1 AGMPMLRSCRIPW
14 RRCSSLGAE
23 SRYQPQRRHPLRKLL
38 TSGCSGAP
46 PTRAVVLLF
55 APLAISTYRRLTP
68 SAAPSSTRRAEAYVA
83 VRLVGR
89 RRRRHLVVQR
99 AVEIVGASRS
109 VHPSPPHVLRS
120 LCTTH
125 LEPTCFGIPA
135 LPTPTPW
142 LRPPSH
148 STSRRLHPRHLPVS
162 PTLAV
167 GCLRLVRS
175 TLVLRRR
182 RVAAV
187 VVVRIAPVVVRPP

>member
-1 AGMPMLRSCRIPW
+1 SISA
-14 RRCSSLGAE
+14 
-23 SRYQPQRRHPLRKLL
+23 QRRHPLRKLL
-38 TSGCSGAP
+38 TSAVVALP
-46 PTRAVVLLF
+46 RTRAVPRHLHVPPPHALSCSFLD
-55 APLAISTYRRLTP
+55 STCR
-68 SAAPSSTRRAEAYVA
+68 SDA
-83 VRLVGR
+83 VVVV
-89 RRRRHLVVQR
+89 HLVVQR